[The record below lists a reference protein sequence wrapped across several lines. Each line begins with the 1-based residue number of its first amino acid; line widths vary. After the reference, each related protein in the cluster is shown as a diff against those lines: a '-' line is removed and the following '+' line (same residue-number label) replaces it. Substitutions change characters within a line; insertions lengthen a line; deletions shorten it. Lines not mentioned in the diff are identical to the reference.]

1 MEVRAYTLPDNDGAY
16 AFKYGPVVLSA
27 ELGTDDKMDLTT
39 CGVAVSIPKT
49 KVVGLESASPK
60 DGKRAVLGTETIDIE
75 DYTVDDF
82 MENIN
87 QHLVKTVGEDG
98 NLAFKLEGTDHD
110 LIFST
115 HYLQHTQRYGIYWY
129 FTGADSSAEDQQ
141 AVILKQKEEGRANQA
156 KIDVIKAG
164 YGQYENDNIHQLD
177 DNNGAGSVGGSDEAL
192 NGMTTRYAKPG
203 GFFTYRM
210 IVNKEKKNYILCNLA
225 KIDNGKTLKITAG
238 DQVIYQEKLNYS
250 GKDAVY
256 EMKIEIP
263 EDAVKKAQ
271 SITVDDTATGTQ
283 KTYDVVPLKF
293 EGAAN
298 ETSARLV
305 EEMYISTSYSK
316 NAYLVSLT
324 PNVGTVEMKEDSCL
338 ITVPTETQEVGLTAK
353 LADTYGLLYVNDILV
368 NDSAVQKIAL
378 EGDKTVAALRVY
390 AEDHETYQD
399 YAVTIERKDVA
410 EEVLVSQILT
420 GWSQKTMLT
429 GESILIDAKVLPENA
444 ANKNLK
450 YESGNE
456 KVAVVTGNKITA
468 AAPGTTVITVSA
480 TDGSG
485 VKTSLTVTV
494 KAPAP
499 KPVPVQSISL
509 NPTAKTVT
517 VGESFA
523 LQAQIS
529 PGDASNKNVTF
540 TSSNTRAVTVN
551 KNQVVAKE
559 PGQAVV
565 TVTAQD
571 GSGVKASMT
580 VTVKL
585 AVPGKV
591 KAVQS
596 GAAKVKVSWS
606 KSPKAV
612 KYNVYRSTKAKS
624 GYRKIKTV
632 TSSSYTDRKVTAGKT
647 YYYKVQAVASSGAY
661 NSADSAAVKASL
673 LKVPSIK
680 VKSAKK
686 GRVDISWKKIS
697 GASGYEIYVSAD
709 KSKGYKKKAVVKKQ
723 KTVKT
728 SVKGL
733 KSKKKYY
740 VKIRAYRT
748 VDKKKVYGSYS
759 KIKGITIK

>member
-1 MEVRAYTLPDNDGAY
+1 MLYV
-16 AFKYGPVVLSA
+16 
-27 ELGTDDKMDLTT
+27 
-39 CGVAVSIPKT
+39 
-49 KVVGLESASPK
+49 K
-60 DGKRAVLGTETIDIE
+60 DIMV
-75 DYTVDDF
+75 
-82 MENIN
+82 
-87 QHLVKTVGEDG
+87 
-98 NLAFKLEGTDHD
+98 
-110 LIFST
+110 
-115 HYLQHTQRYGIYWY
+115 
-129 FTGADSSAEDQQ
+129 
-141 AVILKQKEEGRANQA
+141 
-156 KIDVIKAG
+156 
-164 YGQYENDNIHQLD
+164 
-177 DNNGAGSVGGSDEAL
+177 
-192 NGMTTRYAKPG
+192 
-203 GFFTYRM
+203 
-210 IVNKEKKNYILCNLA
+210 
-225 KIDNGKTLKITAG
+225 
-238 DQVIYQEKLNYS
+238 
-250 GKDAVY
+250 KDA
-256 EMKIEIP
+256 
-263 EDAVKKAQ
+263 
-271 SITVDDTATGTQ
+271 T
-283 KTYDVVPLKF
+283 
-293 EGAAN
+293 
-298 ETSARLV
+298 
-305 EEMYISTSYSK
+305 
-316 NAYLVSLT
+316 
-324 PNVGTVEMKEDSCL
+324 
-338 ITVPTETQEVGLTAK
+338 
-353 LADTYGLLYVNDILV
+353 
-368 NDSAVQKIAL
+368 VQKIAL
-378 EGDKTVAALRVY
+378 KGDKTGAALQVY
-390 AEDHETYQD
+390 AEDHKTYQA
-399 YAVTIERKDVA
+399 YTVTIERKDVA
-410 EEVLVSQILT
+410 KVVLVSKILT
-420 GWSQKTMLT
+420 GWSQKTKLT

-444 ANKNLK
+444 ANKSLK
-450 YESGNE
+450 YQSGNE

-540 TSSNTRAVTVN
+540 TSSNTRAVAVN

-606 KSPKAV
+606 KSSKAV

-647 YYYKVQAVASSGAY
+647 YYYKVQAVASSGSY

-680 VKSAKK
+680 VKSVKK